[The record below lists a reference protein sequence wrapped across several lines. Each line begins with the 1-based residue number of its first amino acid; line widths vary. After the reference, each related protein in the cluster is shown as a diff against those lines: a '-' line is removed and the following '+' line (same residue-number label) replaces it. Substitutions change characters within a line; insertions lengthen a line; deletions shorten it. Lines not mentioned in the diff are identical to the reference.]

1 MILPVLAAILGIAEV
16 VLVCMIVVLVV
27 EEVR

>member
-1 MILPVLAAILGIAEV
+1 MILPVLAVILGIAEV
-16 VLVCMIVVLVV
+16 VLACMIVVLVV